1 MIMTSQ
7 LNSLQN
13 NLMVGLNA
21 QEKMQTNFSVT
32 IKKEL
37 DNGKII
43 TYKLRF
49 IDSFRFMSISL
60 SKLVDNLSEIYKK
73 DCKGCKER
81 RKN

>member
-1 MIMTSQ
+1 
-7 LNSLQN
+7 
-13 NLMVGLNA
+13 MVGLNA
-21 QEKMQTNFSVT
+21 QEKMQKKFSVT

>member
-1 MIMTSQ
+1 
-7 LNSLQN
+7 
-13 NLMVGLNA
+13 MVGLNA

-43 TYKLRF
+43 TYKLSF